1 VSYLTN
7 DRLFIHGDPGSILG
21 RGIPKL
27 PRINPGTIVHNQKLH
42 SLIPE
47 QQREALLQLPGAE
60 LWELEEKYDVHIDRI
75 YGPGRIVEEA
85 PMAAFL
91 ILDWQRDSE
100 MELQVEQVDLAADR
114 DLLGALMKSPG
125 PFYQY
130 PDGSFLQDTTPLEKS
145 PYLAALENIPV
156 YVARGRIDFAALSER
171 CLSELLA

>member
-1 VSYLTN
+1 
-7 DRLFIHGDPGSILG
+7 
-21 RGIPKL
+21 L

-42 SLIPE
+42 SLIPA

-75 YGPGRIVEEA
+75 YGPGRIIEEA

-100 MELQVEQVDLAADR
+100 RELEVEQVDLATHR

-130 PDGSFLQDTTPLEKS
+130 PDGSFQQDTTAFDDS
-145 PYLAALENIPV
+145 AYLDALENVAV
-156 YVARGRIDFAALSER
+156 YVARGRVDFSALSER
-171 CLSELLA
+171 CLSEVLV